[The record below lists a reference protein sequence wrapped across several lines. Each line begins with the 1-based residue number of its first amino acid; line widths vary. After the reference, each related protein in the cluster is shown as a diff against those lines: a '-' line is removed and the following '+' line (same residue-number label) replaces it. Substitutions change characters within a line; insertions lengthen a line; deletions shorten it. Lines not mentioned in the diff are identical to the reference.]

1 MLDTL
6 TNPLHEGLDWE
17 EFGGVLVIRLNTC
30 VLRGEEDIVRL
41 FAQVDSL
48 IEAHGRRLVLDLM
61 RVEAFSSYGIGKLLG
76 VHKRLRAAGGRL
88 ALCGLT
94 PKARTLLSTMRLD
107 RLLHLY
113 EHEVE
118 ARNSF
123 GAAV

>member
-1 MLDTL
+1 MLLTL
-6 TNPLHEGLDWE
+6 TNPVQECLEWE
-17 EFGGVLVIRLNTC
+17 DVGVLVVRFNTQA
-30 VLRGEEDIVRL
+30 LRGEEDIVRL

-48 IEAHGRRLVLDLM
+48 IDAHGCQLVLDLS
-61 RVEAFSSYGIGKLLG
+61 RVEAFSSYGIGKILG
-76 VHKRLRAAGGRL
+76 LHKRLRIAGGRL

-94 PKARTLLSTMRLD
+94 PRARALLSTMRLD

-123 GAAV
+123 GTVA